1 MSPTLSYLFVF
12 ITVFLTVYGQIVIKW
27 QVVAAGAMPEATP
40 DRIWFLAKLM
50 LNPWIISGL
59 LAGLLAAVSWMA
71 AMTKLELSHAYPFM
85 SLAFIGVLVASAL
98 VFHEPV
104 NAWKIGGLVLITLG
118 IIVGSQG

>member
-1 MSPTLSYLFVF
+1 MSSASSYLFVF

-27 QVVAAGAMPEATP
+27 QVVAAGAMPAATA
-40 DRIWFLAKLM
+40 DRIGFLIQL
-50 LNPWIISGL
+50 LFNPWVLSGL
-59 LAGLLAAVSWMA
+59 AAGLLAAVSWMA

>member
-1 MSPTLSYLFVF
+1 MTTAISYLFVL

-27 QVVAAGAMPEATP
+27 QVLAAGAMPEATA
-40 DRIWFLAKLM
+40 DRAWFLAKLM

-85 SLAFIGVLVASAL
+85 SLAFIGVLVVSAL

-104 NAWKIGGLVLITLG
+104 NAWKVGGLVLITLG

>member
-1 MSPTLSYLFVF
+1 MSSALSYLFVF

-27 QVVAAGAMPEATP
+27 QVVAAGAIPAATA
-40 DRIWFLAKLM
+40 DRVWFLAKLM
-50 LNPWIISGL
+50 LNPWILSGL

-104 NAWKIGGLVLITLG
+104 NAWKVGGLVLITLG